1 MWMPSCHACRCLS
14 PHVSN
19 DRGCRLAGKL
29 LRTAGKIYS
38 LPFSFANSSC
48 VFISNSIKMKGH
60 SMKCRNK
67 HRYCT
72 HMGKCVPMWC
82 RFHSTQMVSSS
93 HACQA
98 ENATA
103 CVEGLKQRRCNQGKS
118 GLGSLIFH
126 STYVCWHLFSK
137 KIIYGDPKKAA
148 ICSRKSRNLHRN
160 AKICIQ
166 GNFNYV
172 FVIPEFSLAKENKVA
187 GEI

>member
-1 MWMPSCHACRCLS
+1 MWMPPCHACRCLS

-29 LRTAGKIYS
+29 LRTAGKICS
-38 LPFSFANSSC
+38 LPFSCANSSC

-82 RFHSTQMVSSS
+82 RFHSRQKMPRLVLKALSKGG
-93 HACQA
+93 
-98 ENATA
+98 ATRGRVDSA
-103 CVEGLKQRRCNQGKS
+103 VWFFIPPIN
-118 GLGSLIFH
+118 
-126 STYVCWHLFSK
+126 VCWHLFSK

-148 ICSRKSRNLHRN
+148 ICSRKSRDLHRN

-172 FVIPEFSLAKENKVA
+172 SVIPKFSLAKENKVA